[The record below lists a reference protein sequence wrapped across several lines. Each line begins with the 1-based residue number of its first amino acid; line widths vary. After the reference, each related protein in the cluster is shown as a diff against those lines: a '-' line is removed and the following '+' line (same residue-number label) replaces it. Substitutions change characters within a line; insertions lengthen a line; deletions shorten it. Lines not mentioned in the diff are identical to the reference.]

1 MFYKLCSC
9 VILALEWCLL
19 ARKSNFFHTFACMW
33 VVFVL
38 VVIHYFAVALHF
50 ITNSFEPCSGVER
63 EHSTSEC
70 MEESCARLDSSPAQL
85 QLQIHELQSQI
96 EHLRSYTAFLE
107 QRLHRIEQEDQRVR
121 RDLRGQRSTPSIGCL
136 SVRLLHLEGC
146 FSFLV
151 RAVQTSFPRPPGFW
165 QSLIED

>member
-1 MFYKLCSC
+1 MHVSRICFGRHTLFCGSFAFY
-9 VILALEWCLL
+9 
-19 ARKSNFFHTFACMW
+19 T
-33 VVFVL
+33 
-38 VVIHYFAVALHF
+38 
-50 ITNSFEPCSGVER
+50 TSFEPFSGGER

-85 QLQIHELQSQI
+85 QLQIHELRSQI

-121 RDLRGQRSTPSIGCL
+121 RDLRGQRSTSSIGCL
-136 SVRLLHLEGC
+136 SVRLLHLESC

-151 RAVQTSFPRPPGFW
+151 RAVQSFPRPPGFW